1 MSPTTVAARSPLRWL
16 VLTLGGMLAAVAL
29 SLSMPGASF
38 AASGDDGGDDST
50 DLPYTIVVNVR
61 SGGEAVAGATVTVKG
76 GDFEGEATTDE
87 DGRAHIG
94 VPDKETVWTIE
105 LVKSSLPSGVEAPDG
120 FAFTQEAT
128 FGAGSSVTKN
138 FTLVAAERQTTSFAD
153 QLASRVVNG
162 LNFGLMLALAA
173 IGLSVH
179 FGFAGLLN
187 MGVAGFMAIGAYG
200 FAISILTFGLAW
212 PVAALIGLL
221 AAVVF
226 AIILGIPTLRLR
238 GDYLAIVTIAAA
250 EVLRLLFLTSSFR
263 QWTGSADGLS
273 GFQASFRAS
282 NPLPPGKWG
291 FGPWTYQSD
300 QWWVI
305 VVGIITIAIVVLF
318 VWLLMSSPWGRVIRG
333 IREDEDAVRS
343 LGKNV
348 FAFKMQALIV
358 GGMIIAAGGIITAM
372 GTNVNPNVYVTSQT
386 FFVWT
391 ALLLGGA
398 ATIFGPVLGAVL
410 FWMVRAFLSNLLP
423 AMVQAGLL
431 PFLTVEQSQMLVFV
445 LVGIALMLIVIF
457 RPQGILGSKK
467 ELTFVR

>member
-1 MSPTTVAARSPLRWL
+1 MDILQILNNTAAQILSPV
-16 VLTLGGMLAAVAL
+16 TLGFV
-29 SLSMPGASF
+29 
-38 AASGDDGGDDST
+38 
-50 DLPYTIVVNVR
+50 
-61 SGGEAVAGATVTVKG
+61 
-76 GDFEGEATTDE
+76 
-87 DGRAHIG
+87 
-94 VPDKETVWTIE
+94 
-105 LVKSSLPSGVEAPDG
+105 
-120 FAFTQEAT
+120 
-128 FGAGSSVTKN
+128 
-138 FTLVAAERQTTSFAD
+138 
-153 QLASRVVNG
+153 
-162 LNFGLMLALAA
+162 LAA

-200 FAISILTFGLAW
+200 FAISTLTFGLPW

-221 AAVVF
+221 GAVVF
-226 AIILGIPTLRLR
+226 SIVMGIPTLRLR

-250 EVLRLLFLTSSFR
+250 EVVRLLFLTSSFR
-263 QWTGSADGLS
+263 ETTGSADGLV
-273 GFQASFRAS
+273 GFQTSFRS
-282 NPLPPGKWG
+282 TNPLPDGRFG

-305 VVGIITIAIVVLF
+305 IVGIITIAIVVTF
-318 VWLLMSSPWGRVIRG
+318 VWLLMRSPWGRVIRG

-358 GGMIIAAGGIITAM
+358 GGVIIAAGGIVTAL

-386 FFVWT
+386 FYVWT

-410 FWMVRAFLSNLLP
+410 FWVVRAFLSNLLP
-423 AMVQAGLL
+423 ALVNIGWL
-431 PFLTVEQSQMLVFV
+431 PFLTSEQSQMLVFV
-445 LVGIALMLIVIF
+445 LVGVALMLLVIF

>member
-1 MSPTTVAARSPLRWL
+1 MNWL
-16 VLTLGGMLAAVAL
+16 QILNNTFAQILAPATLG
-29 SLSMPGASF
+29 
-38 AASGDDGGDDST
+38 
-50 DLPYTIVVNVR
+50 Y
-61 SGGEAVAGATVTVKG
+61 
-76 GDFEGEATTDE
+76 
-87 DGRAHIG
+87 
-94 VPDKETVWTIE
+94 
-105 LVKSSLPSGVEAPDG
+105 
-120 FAFTQEAT
+120 
-128 FGAGSSVTKN
+128 
-138 FTLVAAERQTTSFAD
+138 
-153 QLASRVVNG
+153 
-162 LNFGLMLALAA
+162 ALAA

-200 FAISILTFGLAW
+200 FAVSILTFGFSW
-212 PVAALIGLL
+212 PAAILVGMIG
-221 AAVVF
+221 AVLF
-226 AIILGIPTLRLR
+226 AIVMGLPTLRLR

-250 EVLRLLFLTSSFR
+250 EVLRLLFLTSSNR
-263 QWTGSADGLS
+263 AWSGSADGLS
-273 GFQASFRAS
+273 GFQRDFRAS
-282 NPLPPGKWG
+282 NPLPPGRWG

-305 VVGIITIAIVVLF
+305 IVGTITIVIAVLV
-318 VWLLMSSPWGRVIRG
+318 VWLLMRSPWGRVIRG

-358 GGMIIAAGGIITAM
+358 GGVIIAAGGIITAM

-423 AMVQAGLL
+423 ALVQAGWL
-431 PFLTVEQSQMLVFV
+431 PFLTPEQSQMLVFV
-445 LVGIALMLIVIF
+445 LVGVALMLLVIF